1 MLVVIQTE
9 KLLFVCQFY
18 LVVSRCVCISKRSVF
33 TAQVALANK
42 QNPKPCQPKAC
53 CLLICSQLRSLLW
66 RLCIEDSKVSL
77 KVWTA
82 DQRNDKQI
90 WKPISSRNEQKFCIS
105 NQKMSY
111 HLMSDTPWIH
121 TNQSNMV
128 LALKQAKMSEDERTW
143 NSVPTLLPTANQG
156 SNSTWEVSLENDQE
170 SSSFTCTG
178 WNEMPISVY
187 KNHLEK
193 HQKLKYS
200 KFWFLIV
207 TPLSLPSSNLLSIWY
222 SSS

>member
-1 MLVVIQTE
+1 MLVVIRTE
-9 KLLFVCQFY
+9 KLLFVRQFY
-18 LVVSRCVCISKRSVF
+18 LVMSGCACISKRSVF

-66 RLCIEDSKVSL
+66 RVCIEDSTVSL

-90 WKPISSRNEQKFCIS
+90 WKPIGSLNEQKFCIS
-105 NQKMSY
+105 NQKTSY

-121 TNQSNMV
+121 TNRSNKV
-128 LALKQAKMSEDERTW
+128 LALRQAKMSADERTW

-156 SNSTWEVSLENDQE
+156 SNSTWEQILQRTTGKAVHSHAQDEMRCPSLYTKITLKNIRNWNTTSLASYCD
-170 SSSFTCTG
+170 SSEFAFFKSPF
-178 WNEMPISVY
+178 
-187 KNHLEK
+187 HLV
-193 HQKLKYS
+193 
-200 KFWFLIV
+200 F
-207 TPLSLPSSNLLSIWY
+207 
-222 SSS
+222 